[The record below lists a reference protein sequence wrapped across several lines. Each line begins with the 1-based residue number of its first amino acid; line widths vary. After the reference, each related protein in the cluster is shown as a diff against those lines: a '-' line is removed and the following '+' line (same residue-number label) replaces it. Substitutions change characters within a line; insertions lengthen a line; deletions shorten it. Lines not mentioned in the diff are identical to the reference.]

1 MNVFCAGSYRDARLT
16 DLPAL
21 LSPPASS
28 TVLSLSTVAVKPEV
42 PAASPPGKVV
52 KLLEE
57 RLKIS
62 ALVSAA
68 PELPVPPT
76 ISACPFGSIAAA

>member
-1 MNVFCAGSYRDARLT
+1 MDRRVPAVLT

-21 LSPPASS
+21 LSPPASR
-28 TVLSLSTVAVKPEV
+28 TVLSLSTVAVKPET
-42 PAASPPGKVV
+42 PAGNPVGKVV
-52 KLLEE
+52 KVLED

-76 ISACPFGSIAAA
+76 MSAWPLGSIAAA